1 MIIVIQK
8 CLDNKFSVALKAKT
22 LCYGDAFIYIWIKT
36 CNFKYKNSIRL
47 LRNHCKLVKRARKIC
62 FLLVLNGFVCHL
74 NFSSVLFLLVKR
86 RRSRVFLFRKM
97 IMVATRRLTRVTSI
111 ATVMTTLS
119 ADAIYDNTHI
129 NTQTRTSTAQNND
142 RT

>member
-1 MIIVIQK
+1 MLIPVNTHNHT
-8 CLDNKFSVALKAKT
+8 NKPH
-22 LCYGDAFIYIWIKT
+22 W
-36 CNFKYKNSIRL
+36 
-47 LRNHCKLVKRARKIC
+47 
-62 FLLVLNGFVCHL
+62 LLVSHL
-74 NFSSVLFLLVKR
+74 SFSKVLFLLVKK

-97 IMVATRRLTRVTSI
+97 MTMVTRRLTRVTRI

-129 NTQTRTSTAQNND
+129 NTHTRTSTEQNND